1 MSAFLFCFAAWSAI
15 ALGMGRHHEDAL
27 GRPGTARR
35 LLWLRRAGW
44 LLLLFSMWLAAQPSG
59 GISAAL
65 GLATWAVA
73 LSLAALAVTASLTW
87 QPRRTPAL
95 AGAALA
101 TGLWTWA
108 V

>member
-15 ALGMGRHHEDAL
+15 ALGMERHHEDAL

-59 GISAAL
+59 GM
-65 GLATWAVA
+65 A